1 MIKTLRFTLMA
12 VMLLICGAISAQE
25 VTLDFTTNDK
35 WKLPTAATRE
45 SKSFTDGT
53 NTITLASP
61 SKSTKEGYK
70 FVSYGGSNYLILG
83 KNGATLTL
91 PKFNF
96 AVSKIVVEGNKGA
109 SASVKQNIFVGDK
122 AVSTET
128 IGAAEKADPQSDG
141 PAKTNTYEIDPGFQ
155 AAGNQYV
162 LKVTSAHNTQITK
175 ILVYKQEGAVKKN
188 AKLAFSEEKVNH
200 EAGTPFTAP
209 TFSKETTAAVKF
221 SSNNEKVATV
231 NAEGVIALG
240 TEEGEAVITAE
251 SAENDVYA
259 AGKATCTIYVWHYVT
274 YKKATAIESGKKY
287 LIVAQRDDKT
297 YYAMPMAETYTYG
310 YLKAQSKEGT
320 LDELKIESSYD
331 DNFVFT
337 TCEDGYSIQDCYGRY
352 LYMDTT
358 DPTKDYNSFNLG
370 EKAVAWTVEPKADG
384 TFTISFNNGKF
395 IQFGEGTFTSFGA
408 YAKKM
413 DNTVL
418 PMLFVMGEG
427 QTGIN
432 NIHTSTAVKNN
443 VMYNLAGQRVNKD
456 YKGLVIMN
464 GKKMM
469 VK

>member
-12 VMLLICGAISAQE
+12 VMMLICGAISAQE

-45 SKSFTDGT
+45 SQGFTDGAY
-53 NTITLASP
+53 TITLASP
-61 SKSTKEGYK
+61 SKGKKEGYK
-70 FVSYGGSNYLILG
+70 FVSYNGSNYLILG
-83 KNGATLTL
+83 KQGATLTL

-109 SASVKQNIFVGDK
+109 SAAVKQNIFVGDK

-175 ILVYKQEGAVKKN
+175 VLIYKQEGAVKKN

-200 EAGTPFTAP
+200 EVGTDFTSP
-209 TFSKETTAAVKF
+209 TFSWETTATVKF
-221 SSNNEKVATV
+221 SSDNEAVATV

-240 TEEGEAVITAE
+240 TEEGKAVITAE
-251 SAENDVYA
+251 AAENDKYA
-259 AGKATCTIYVWHYVT
+259 AGKATCTVYVWHYVT

-287 LIVAQRDDKT
+287 LIVAQRDGKT
-297 YYAMPMAETYTYG
+297 YYAMPQKETANYG
-310 YLKAQSKEGT
+310 YLNTQMKEGT

-331 DNFVFT
+331 DNFVFAEY
-337 TCEDGYSIQDCYGRY
+337 EDGYSIQDCYGRY
-352 LYMDTT
+352 LYMDGEHAA
-358 DPTKDYNSFNLG
+358 FQLG
-370 EKAVAWTVEPKADG
+370 KEPVAWEVEASDNG
-384 TFTISFNNGKF
+384 TFSITNAGNF
-395 IQFGEGTFTSFGA
+395 IQFGDGTYTSFGA
-408 YAKKM
+408 YAKLEGKR
-413 DNTVL
+413 VL
-418 PMLFVMGEG
+418 PLLFKMVEG
-427 QTGIN
+427 ATGIN
-432 NIHTSTAVKNN
+432 NIQTTTAVKNN
-443 VMYNLAGQRVNKD
+443 VMYNIAGQRVNKD